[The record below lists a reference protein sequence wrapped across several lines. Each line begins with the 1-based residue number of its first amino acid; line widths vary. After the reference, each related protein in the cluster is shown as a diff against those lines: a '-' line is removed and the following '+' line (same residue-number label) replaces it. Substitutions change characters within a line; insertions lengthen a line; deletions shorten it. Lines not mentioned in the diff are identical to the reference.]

1 MDHLRSGFGMD
12 RRRWLRVV
20 GVGAAGLTVNE
31 IVGGLRTHEA
41 DAQPASSRSR
51 SSRSPSEIGV
61 VRVGIA
67 NDAQSGD
74 GALTGGGSWP
84 VTAYV
89 YNGLLQRNSKNGRLS
104 PCLATSWKA
113 TDNAGRIWEYELR
126 RGVKFHDGTELTAED
141 VAFTYQRLLDPAVR
155 ATRMADV
162 KRQVEKV
169 EALDRYKVRFT
180 LTKPD
185 VTWPSI
191 SSSEFIVPKAYV
203 QRLGVAGF
211 AAKPVGTGPF
221 MMKSR
226 EINNRIV
233 YEGFKDYWTTDAT
246 TGLPVVPAVSGAE
259 LRVLPESETRISALL
274 AEEVDIIVNVP
285 ASAVKRLEAD
295 KHLTLQFSETGQP
308 LGILVNSQL
317 DKTPNGEPNPYHDRR
332 VRQALNYAI
341 DIHAIIKTSLT
352 GRERPSTGVNPSA
365 IGFDAELKPYP
376 YDPGK
381 AKALLKQAGYANG
394 IKEEHAII
402 YNPGDRWPQ
411 SRDVCQA
418 IAGYLQNVGIKA
430 SVQDLE
436 YSTAAALLN
445 QKKVFPM
452 CYWGQNSTL
461 ETILQADYFWTN
473 PGVRG
478 VYIGNPEIDALLVQA
493 RKTIDEKARGN
504 LYAKMQ
510 RLFLDDAGD
519 IFLNIALYVYA
530 TRRPW
535 RWEAGTSNA
544 GEIPIWS
551 VTRGA

>member
-1 MDHLRSGFGMD
+1 MDHLCSGLGIDRRLWLRIIGFG
-12 RRRWLRVV
+12 
-20 GVGAAGLTVNE
+20 ATGLTVNA
-31 IVGGLRTHEA
+31 IAGGLRTHEA
-41 DAQPASSRSR
+41 EAQPASTRGRSN
-51 SSRSPSEIGV
+51 RSPSDIGA
-61 VRVGIA
+61 VRIGIA

-89 YNGLLQRNSKNGRLS
+89 YNSLLQRNSKNGRLS
-104 PCLATSWKA
+104 PCLAMSWKA

-126 RGVKFHDGTELTAED
+126 RGVKFHDGTELTADD

-169 EALDRYKVRFT
+169 EAIDRYKVRFT

-185 VTWPSI
+185 VTWPAI
-191 SSSEFIVPKAYV
+191 SSSEFIVPKAYA
-203 QRLGVAGF
+203 QRVGVAGF
-211 AAKPVGTGPF
+211 AAKPIGTGPF
-221 MMKSR
+221 AMKSR
-226 EINNRIV
+226 DINNRIV
-233 YEGFKDYWTTDAT
+233 YESFKDYWGTDAT

-285 ASAVKRLEAD
+285 ASAVRRLEAD
-295 KHLTLQFSETGQP
+295 KRVTLQFSETGQP
-308 LGILVNSQL
+308 LAILVNSQL
-317 DKTPNGEPNPYHDRR
+317 AKTSSGEPNPYRDRR
-332 VRQALNYAI
+332 VRQALNHAI
-341 DIHAIIKTSLT
+341 DIRAIIKTSLT
-352 GRERPSTGVNPSA
+352 GRERPSAGVNPA
-365 IGFDAELKPYP
+365 AVGFDAELPSYS
-376 YDPGK
+376 YDPAK
-381 AKALLKQAGYANG
+381 AKALLTQAGYANG
-394 IKEEHAII
+394 IKEENAII

-418 IAGYLQNVGIKA
+418 IAGYLQNVGLKA

-445 QKKVFPM
+445 QKKLFPM
-452 CYWGQNSTL
+452 CYWGQQSSI

-478 VYIGNPEIDALLVQA
+478 VYMGNPDIDALLAQA
-493 RKTIDEKARGN
+493 RKTIDEAARGK

-510 RLFLDDAGD
+510 RSFLEDAGD

-535 RWEAGTSNA
+535 QWQPGTSNA
-544 GEIPIWS
+544 GEIPIWG
-551 VTRGA
+551 VTRAG

>member
-1 MDHLRSGFGMD
+1 VDHVRAELETD
-12 RRRWLRVV
+12 RRFWLKVV
-20 GVGAAGLTVNE
+20 ACGAAGFTVDT
-31 IVGGLRTHEA
+31 IVRRRRTDEA
-41 DAQPASSRSR
+41 AAQPASTRGKPNLPASDA
-51 SSRSPSEIGV
+51 GV

-89 YNGLLQRNSKNGRLS
+89 YNSLLQRNSKNGRLS
-104 PCLATSWKA
+104 PALAVSWKA
-113 TDNAGRIWEYELR
+113 TDSTGRVWEYELR
-126 RGVKFHDGTELTAED
+126 RGVKFHDGSELTAED
-141 VAFTYQRLLDPAVR
+141 VVFTYQRILDPAVR

-169 EALDRYKVRFT
+169 EAIDRYKVRFT

-185 VTWPSI
+185 VTWPSV
-191 SSSEFIVPKAYV
+191 SSSEFIVPKPYA
-203 QRLGVAGF
+203 QRVGIAGF
-211 AAKPVGTGPF
+211 AAKPIGTGPF
-221 MMKSR
+221 VMKSR
-226 EINNRIV
+226 DINNRIA
-233 YEGFKDYWTTDAT
+233 YESFKDYWGSDAT
-246 TGLPVVPAVSGAE
+246 TGLPVVPAVRGAE

-295 KHLTLQFSETGQP
+295 KRVTLQFSETGQP
-308 LGILVNSQL
+308 LAILVNSQVAKAPGG
-317 DKTPNGEPNPYHDRR
+317 DPNPYRDRR

-341 DIHAIIKTSLT
+341 DIHAIIKTNLT
-352 GRERPSTGVNPSA
+352 GRERPSTGVNPTA
-365 IGFDAELKPYP
+365 VGFGAELQPYP
-376 YDPGK
+376 YDPGR

-394 IKEEHAII
+394 IKEENAII

-445 QKKVFPM
+445 QKKLFPM
-452 CYWGQNSTL
+452 CYWGQQSAI

-478 VYIGNPEIDALLVQA
+478 VYMGNAEIDELLAQA
-493 RKTIDEKARGN
+493 RKTIDEKARGK

-510 RLFLDDAGD
+510 RIFLDDAGD

-530 TRRPW
+530 TRGPW

-544 GEIPIWS
+544 GEVPIWG
-551 VTRGA
+551 VTRGG

>member
-1 MDHLRSGFGMD
+1 VDRSRSKHDID
-12 RRRWLRVV
+12 RRLWLKLV
-20 GVGAAGLTVNE
+20 GFAATELTVSAA
-31 IVGGLRTHEA
+31 VGGLRANEA
-41 DAQPASSRSR
+41 AAQPALSRASG
-51 SSRSPSEIGV
+51 STPEAGV

-89 YNGLLQRNSKNGRLS
+89 YNSLLQRNSKNGRFS

-113 TDNAGRIWEYELR
+113 TDNVGRIWEYELR
-126 RGVKFHDGTELTAED
+126 RGVKFHDGTEFTADD
-141 VAFTYQRLLDPAVR
+141 VVFTYQRLLDPAVR
-155 ATRMADV
+155 ATRRADV

-169 EALDRYKVRFT
+169 EAIDRYRVRFT

-191 SSSEFIVPKAYV
+191 SSSEFIVPRGYA
-203 QRLGVAGF
+203 QRMGVAAF
-211 AAKPVGTGPF
+211 AAKPIGTGPF
-221 MMKSR
+221 VLR
-226 EINNRIV
+226 ARDINNRIV
-233 YEGFKDYWTTDAT
+233 YEGFKGYWGTDKT

-274 AEEVDIIVNVP
+274 ADEVDIVVNVP

-295 KHLTLQFSETGQP
+295 RRVTLQFSETGQP
-308 LGILVNSQL
+308 LAILVNSQL
-317 DKTPNGEPNPYHDRR
+317 EKTPGGEPNPYRDRR

-341 DIHAIIKTSLT
+341 DVKAIIKTNLT
-352 GRERPSTGVNPSA
+352 GRERPSTGVNPA
-365 IGFDAELKPYP
+365 ALGFAPELQPYH
-376 YDPGK
+376 YDP
-381 AKALLKQAGYANG
+381 ARSKALLAQAGYANG
-394 IKEEHAII
+394 IKEENAII

-418 IAGYLQNVGIKA
+418 IAGYLQNVGIRA

-436 YSTAAALLN
+436 YATAAALLN
-445 QKKVFPM
+445 QKKLFPM
-452 CYWGQNSTL
+452 CYWGQQSSV

-478 VYIGNPEIDALLVQA
+478 VYVGHQEMDALLAQA
-493 RKTIDEKARGN
+493 RKTIDEKARGR
-504 LYAKMQ
+504 LYARMQ
-510 RLFLDDAGD
+510 RIFLEDAGD

-530 TRRPW
+530 TRLPW
-535 RWEAGTSNA
+535 RWEPGTSNA
-544 GEIPIWS
+544 GEIPLWS
-551 VTRGA
+551 VTRSG